1 VFSLPIAANRAI
13 FLAVMTYPFDN
24 TLKLE
29 IGGNIDRFDDR
40 RGAPDGLKHAAVSV
54 VIIGHGDDA
63 AFLLTKRSPRLNAHS
78 GQWALPGGRVDAG
91 ETALEAAL
99 RELREEINVD
109 LAEDHLLGTLDDY
122 PTRSGYRITP
132 FVFWAGEDIEPV
144 ANPSEVASV
153 HKVLFH
159 DLAHP
164 ETPEFASIP
173 ESDRPLI
180 RLNLVNTQVHAPTAA
195 VVYQFREV
203 GIFGRD
209 TRVEH
214 LEQPVWAWS

>member
-1 VFSLPIAANRAI
+1 
-13 FLAVMTYPFDN
+13 MTYPFDDALREALLN
-24 TLKLE
+24 
-29 IGGNIDRFDDR
+29 NIDGFDDR
-40 RGAPDGLKHAAVSV
+40 RGEPGDLRHAAVSIV
-54 VIIGHGDDA
+54 VIADGDEA

-78 GQWALPGGRVDAG
+78 GQFALPGGRVDAG

-99 RELREEINVD
+99 REMREEINVS
-109 LAEDHLLGTLDDY
+109 LTADHLVGTLDDY

-132 FVFWAGEDIEPV
+132 FVFWAGEEIRPE
-144 ANPSEVASV
+144 ANPGEVAIIY
-153 HKVLFH
+153 KVPFRE
-159 DLAHP
+159 LAHP

-180 RLNLVNTQVHAPTAA
+180 RLNIVNTQVHAPTAA
-195 VVYQFREV
+195 VIYQFREV

-214 LEQPVWAWS
+214 LEQPVWAWR

>member
-1 VFSLPIAANRAI
+1 
-13 FLAVMTYPFDN
+13 MTYTFN
-24 TLKLE
+24 AALKHE
-29 IGGNIDRFDDR
+29 IGGNIERFEDR
-40 RGAPDGLKHAAVSV
+40 RGEPNGLKHAAVSV
-54 VIIGHGDDA
+54 VIIGDGEDA

-78 GQWALPGGRVDAG
+78 GQWALPGGRIDTG

-99 RELREEINVD
+99 RELREEINVE
-109 LAEDHLLGTLDDY
+109 LGEDHLLGTLDDY

-132 FVFWAGEDIEPV
+132 FVFWAGDNIKPV
-144 ANPSEVASV
+144 ANPTEVASI
-153 HKVLFH
+153 HKVLFG

-180 RLNLVNTQVHAPTAA
+180 RLNLVNTQIHAPTAA

-203 GIFGRD
+203 AIFGRD
-209 TRVEH
+209 TRVER

>member
-1 VFSLPIAANRAI
+1 
-13 FLAVMTYPFDN
+13 MTYPFNN

-29 IGGNIDRFDDR
+29 ISGNIDRFEDR
-40 RGAPDGLKHAAVSV
+40 RGAPKGLKHAAVSV
-54 VIIGHGDDA
+54 VIIDHGDNA

-91 ETALEAAL
+91 ETALKAAL

-109 LAEDHLLGTLDDY
+109 LTEGHLLGTLDDY

-132 FVFWAGEDIEPV
+132 FVFWAGKNIEPV

-153 HKVLFH
+153 HKVLFR